1 MKFSV
6 ISLYLTKLY
15 VTLSF
20 AIVSSLTDNEI
31 RQIFSSSVPRL
42 RDVRPAG
49 WVTCYSTVYA
59 RVQCR
64 EPKRFNS
71 QVRQNT
77 LSIWVY
83 YLTTVCSSYTGRTA
97 CTAEYLTLW
106 LEDSQSK
113 SSFEKKTFLEWFI
126 RSIRR
131 NCIKKIQNHL
141 LLLFLGETEKIH
153 Q

>member
-42 RDVRPAG
+42 RYVRPAG

-97 CTAEYLTLW
+97 CTGEYLTLW
-106 LEDSQSK
+106 LDDLYVVYVETALQK
-113 SSFEKKTFLEWFI
+113 YKTICYYYSWERQKRFI
-126 RSIRR
+126 N
-131 NCIKKIQNHL
+131 NCTLDIGHEENIW
-141 LLLFLGETEKIH
+141 
-153 Q
+153 

>member
-1 MKFSV
+1 MLNPDLTDDAIAQLYVMKFSV

-20 AIVSSLTDNEI
+20 AIASSLTDNEI

-77 LSIWVY
+77 LSIWVH

-113 SSFEKKTFLEWFI
+113 SCFEKKKNIFGMIYTQYTQKL
-126 RSIRR
+126 
-131 NCIKKIQNHL
+131 H
-141 LLLFLGETEKIH
+141 
-153 Q
+153 